1 MTKVQLYLIAAV
13 ALAGYVQPQEVPKE
27 APKARLV
34 SSYATE
40 RSACEHRMAVID
52 HFFGELNE
60 DPTAQGYV
68 VVYPVTK
75 PLWIGEN
82 RVNQVHKHIKFRN
95 FDPTRV
101 TIVKGDPQR
110 DSETEF
116 WILPPGA
123 DKPPLKKADVSLKG
137 APIEQITRPK
147 NFTAENPDPC
157 YWGELWLDGYAAEMN
172 LGWEYPGKVV
182 IYSKNLEAFGKLK
195 TELIELLAMHGVNS
209 KRLTFVRKS
218 LPGEGE
224 EAVELWILPVKKGAM
239 TKDETIKGNQ

>member
-1 MTKVQLYLIAAV
+1 MTKVQLYLIAV
-13 ALAGYVQPQEVPKE
+13 MALTGYVQPQEIPKE

-34 SSYATE
+34 TSYSTK

-52 HFFGELNE
+52 HFLGELSD
-60 DPTAQGYV
+60 DPTAHGYV

-101 TIVKGDPQR
+101 TIVKGDPKK

-116 WILPPGA
+116 WIVPPGA
-123 DKPPLKKADVSLKG
+123 DNPPLKKSDVAVDVASIG
-137 APIEQITRPK
+137 PITEPK

-172 LGWEYPGKVV
+172 HGWEYPGKVV
-182 IYSKNLEAFGKLK
+182 IYAKNLATFRKRK
-195 TELIELLAMHGVNS
+195 TELIELLAMHGVHA
-209 KRLTFVRKS
+209 KRLTFLRKP
-218 LPGEGE
+218 LPREGE
-224 EAVELWILPVKKGAM
+224 EAVELWILPVKKGTKA
-239 TKDETIKGNQ
+239 KDETYKG